1 MYTGTN
7 KSVFYD
13 SAYRTYNMNET
24 LKLMENRKSVRS
36 YTEKEISRDYKE
48 KIIHA
53 AMRAPTAGN
62 MMLYTIIEVEDQDL
76 KDKLAVSCDNQPFI
90 AKSPFVLLFLADYQ
104 RWNDFFKESQI
115 PEVRSPE
122 EGDLMLACCD
132 ALIAAQNA
140 VIAAESMGI
149 GSCYIGDILENYEFH
164 KDLFHLPDFALPIT
178 LVCFGYPNENY
189 TAKKPAP
196 RYPQEFVHYKNK
208 YRRLNS
214 DDFHKMYKPVLE
226 RSFSK
231 GAFIEGAENI
241 GQHFYIKKHSSDFMK
256 EMNRSV
262 RAALKYWKN
271 NETEN

>member
-1 MYTGTN
+1 MTL
-7 KSVFYD
+7 
-13 SAYRTYNMNET
+13 RTVHIKMNET
-24 LKLMENRKSVRS
+24 LRLMENRKSVRT
-36 YTEKEISRDYKE
+36 YIDKDITRDFKD

-76 KDKLAVSCDNQPFI
+76 KEKLAVSCDNQPFI
-90 AKSPFVLLFLADYQ
+90 AKSPFVLLFLADCQ
-104 RWNDFFKESQI
+104 RWNDFFRVSKV
-115 PEVRSPE
+115 PHVRPPE

-149 GSCYIGDILENYEFH
+149 GSCYIGDILENHEYH
-164 KDLFHLPDFALPIT
+164 KELFDLPDFALPIT

-189 TAKKPAP
+189 DTKKPAP
-196 RYPQEFVHYKNK
+196 RYPREFVHYKNSYK
-208 YRRLNS
+208 RLKS
-214 DDFHKMYKPVLE
+214 KDFLKMYKPVE
-226 RSFSK
+226 DRYFST
-231 GAFIEGAENI
+231 GDFIEGAENI

-262 RAALKYWKN
+262 RAALKYWKTD
-271 NETEN
+271 ETEN